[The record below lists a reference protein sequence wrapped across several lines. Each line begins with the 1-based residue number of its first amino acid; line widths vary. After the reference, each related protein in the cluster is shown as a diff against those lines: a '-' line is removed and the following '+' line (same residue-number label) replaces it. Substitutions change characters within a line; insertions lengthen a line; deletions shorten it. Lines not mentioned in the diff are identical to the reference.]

1 MKKLRLRRIIGILFI
16 LLGIYSIIYCFSI
29 MFYGVTFSKFFAV
42 LGVIL
47 IAAGLGVI
55 FLYDKISIYKGG
67 FIARIIKGIIIL
79 FLISFII
86 IESFIIYNGSKAD
99 SVKVDYLVILG
110 AGLWGDTP
118 SLALRQRLDEGIKF
132 IKDNPDTKV
141 ILSGGK
147 GPGETI
153 TEAEGMKRYLIS
165 KGIDEKLLIKEEKST
180 STKEN
185 MKFTRELLN
194 QIDVRDKISV
204 KIVTNNFHMFRAKL
218 LGKSNGFIV
227 YGQPAPLYPLLVP
240 AYYIREYLA
249 VIKSL
254 VFDFR

>member
-1 MKKLRLRRIIGILFI
+1 
-16 LLGIYSIIYCFSI
+16 

-42 LGVIL
+42 LGIMLIVI
-47 IAAGLGVI
+47 GLGVV

-67 FIARIIKGIIIL
+67 FIPRIIKGIIIL

-86 IESFIIYNGSKAD
+86 IESFIIYNGSKTD
-99 SVKVDYLVILG
+99 SAEVDYLVILG

-118 SLALRQRLDEGIKF
+118 SLALRQRLDEGVKF
-132 IKDNPDTKV
+132 IKENPETKV

-147 GPGETI
+147 GSGETI

-165 KGIDEKLLIKEEKST
+165 KGIDERLLIKEEKST

-194 QIDVRDKISV
+194 QIDVRDNISV

-227 YGQPAPLYPLLVP
+227 YGQPAPLHPLLVP

-254 VFDFR
+254 VFDFM